1 MHDNDKE
8 KLYNLLRNP
17 LPIKQ
22 GGDTVGEDRIHIDQ
36 AMRLAYV
43 LYENNVRVL
52 SDEEISMLS
61 RLKKQEERWHKA
73 IDLGPKEMD
82 NENFDLRRPAWVCGA
97 DT

>member
-22 GGDTVGEDRIHIDQ
+22 GDSTVGEDYIRIDQ
-36 AMRLAYV
+36 AMRLAYI

-52 SDEEISMLS
+52 SDEEILLLS
-61 RLKKQEERWHKA
+61 RIKNAKERLHS
-73 IDLGPKEMD
+73 ISV
-82 NENFDLRRPAWVCGA
+82 R
-97 DT
+97 

>member
-8 KLYNLLRNP
+8 KLYNLLRIP
-17 LPIKQ
+17 LPINQ
-22 GGDTVGEDRIHIDQ
+22 GDVTVGEDYIRIDQ

-61 RLKKQEERWHKA
+61 RIRGQEERWHKA
-73 IDLGPKEMD
+73 IGLDSEGG
-82 NENFDLRRPAWVCGA
+82 RQ
-97 DT
+97 